1 MNEWM
6 NECDSITQHS
16 RFKMTNKI
24 TLGLLTRDDH
34 RSCAPALGTESLGRF
49 PVNMV
54 KGCQTKTTVV
64 VTSILGQKFKSIPQL
79 DVSILML
86 LKIRLNLEARLTGVH
101 SRSSSISKTSRNL
114 FWKKVTKKVLEFEQ
128 TIYYISTISSCLYI
142 LGVKLN
148 KEDWSLCLHFPQPSQ
163 PIDGLVNVHI
173 AVQHCEVKYKM
184 FKILEQTPNGYEICF
199 FGKNV
204 NRYRKNWGEGV
215 LD

>member
-1 MNEWM
+1 
-6 NECDSITQHS
+6 
-16 RFKMTNKI
+16 MTNTI

-34 RSCAPALGTESLGRF
+34 RSCAPALGTESLGQF
-49 PVNMV
+49 PGNTV

-86 LKIRLNLEARLTGVH
+86 SKIRLNLEARLTGVH

-128 TIYYISTISSCLYI
+128 TISYISTISSCLYI
-142 LGVKLN
+142 LGVKLS

-173 AVQHCEVKYKM
+173 LLCNICEVKYKM
-184 FKILEQTPNGYEICF
+184 FKILEQTPNGYGICF